1 MTERSVVHA
10 IFVID
15 RTYDASP
22 ARVFKAFSNSEAR
35 DRWFVKSEG
44 WPVAEY
50 TYDFQVGG
58 QERGRFS
65 PNGQMVII
73 NETTYWDI
81 VPDQRIVMAYAMD
94 IDGNRIS
101 VSVATIEMKPEGQG
115 TRLTYTEQGAFLDGY
130 DNPAQREEGCRELY
144 DKRLA
149 EELARPDADA

>member
-10 IFVID
+10 TFAINRV
-15 RTYDASP
+15 YAASP
-22 ARVFKAFSNSEAR
+22 ARVFKAFSDSSAR
-35 DRWFVKSEG
+35 DRWFVKSED

-50 TYDFQVGG
+50 SFDFRVGG

-65 PNGQMVII
+65 PDGKMIVL

-101 VSVATIEMKPEGQG
+101 VSVATIEIKPQGQG
-115 TRLTYTEQGAFLDGY
+115 ARLTYTEQGAFLDGY
-130 DNPAQREEGCRELY
+130 DIPAQREAGCRDLY
-144 DKRLA
+144 DKLG
-149 EELARPDADA
+149 EELARQGADA

>member
-10 IFVID
+10 TFVIN
-15 RTYDASP
+15 RVYDASP

-50 TYDFQVGG
+50 TYDFRVGG

-65 PNGQMVII
+65 PDGTMVVL

-81 VPDQRIVMAYAMD
+81 VPDQRIISAYAMD

-101 VSVATIEMKPEGQG
+101 VSVATIELKPEGKG

-130 DNPAQREEGCRELY
+130 DIPAQREAGCRDLYEKLAAELE
-144 DKRLA
+144 RQG
-149 EELARPDADA
+149 EDA